1 MRPKRSRSSRRS
13 ARQSS
18 KSPKWAGHRRA
29 EIEAIKAFITRQDDG
44 AVRLAYAPGTEPLPR
59 RFILAATTN
68 NESDLPNDPTGNRR
82 FVPVPMTRNQVGSI
96 EQFIGRARPQIWAEG
111 MALYAAGW
119 RANLPRELHAAQRER
134 AEIHRDRDDVL
145 EDAVAALYS
154 DGPLTMGTIIE
165 LLGEAGRNATP
176 HRVGRALKMPDG
188 PTSGPARSAFGGES
202 VTGDAW

>member
-1 MRPKRSRSSRRS
+1 M
-13 ARQSS
+13 
-18 KSPKWAGHRRA
+18 AGHRRA

-44 AVRLAYAPGTEPLPR
+44 AVRLAYATGTEPLPR

-96 EQFIGRARPQIWAEG
+96 EQFIGPARPQIWAEG

-154 DGPLTMGTIIE
+154 DGPLTMGTITE

-176 HRVGRALKMPDG
+176 HRVGRALKNAGWTNKRTKTQRLWLRKGDG
-188 PTSGPARSAFGGES
+188 
-202 VTGDAW
+202 